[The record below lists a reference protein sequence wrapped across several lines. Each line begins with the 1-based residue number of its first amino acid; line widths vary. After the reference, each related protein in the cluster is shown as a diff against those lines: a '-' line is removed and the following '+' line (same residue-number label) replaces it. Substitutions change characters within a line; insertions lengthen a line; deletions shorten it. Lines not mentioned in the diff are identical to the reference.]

1 MGGLEEVEGDAA
13 LLDWTLPEYDDSAW
27 LATGIVQ
34 PVRDEYGQLTP
45 WQLARRPIPLLYE
58 REQFF
63 LKLMRS
69 SSGVGQAFLRKGI
82 VWSCEMEMAALHPTQ
97 YCLPLE

>member
-1 MGGLEEVEGDAA
+1 MMTVPGL
-13 LLDWTLPEYDDSAW
+13 
-27 LATGIVQ
+27 LAELCNT
-34 PVRDEYGQLTP
+34 VRDEYGQLTP

-69 SSGVGQAFLRKGI
+69 SSGEGHAFLRKGI